1 MLGFDYKE
9 GGTMKKLLIVFWLL
23 TLAACTTLPV
33 KPEDEA
39 RCGPMPTYAEA
50 QNSVQ
55 AYVDGVGLKDP
66 SSAQVR
72 NIRVV
77 GPTSWYNGL
86 INGGGY
92 SYGWQITFDLN
103 AKNSF
108 GAYVGF
114 STREILRLPD
124 GTVRW
129 RW

>member
-1 MLGFDYKE
+1 
-9 GGTMKKLLIVFWLL
+9 MKKLLIVFWLL
-23 TLAACTTLPV
+23 TLSACTTLPV

-39 RCGPMPTYAEA
+39 RCGPMPTFTEA

-55 AYVDGVGLKDP
+55 TYVDGVGLKDP

-92 SYGWQITFDLN
+92 SYGWRIVFDLN

-114 STREILRLPD
+114 KTREILRLPD

-129 RW
+129 RMVID